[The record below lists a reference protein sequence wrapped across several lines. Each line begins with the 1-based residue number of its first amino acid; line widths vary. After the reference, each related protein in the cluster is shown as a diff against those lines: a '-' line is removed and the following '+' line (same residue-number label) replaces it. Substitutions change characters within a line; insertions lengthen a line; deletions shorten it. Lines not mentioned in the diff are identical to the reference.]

1 MGRPVQSRSELQ
13 LHRVTVQVESV
24 LRGTIPDRSI
34 LLYYFTLAN
43 LNVDWRFPIF
53 HEAPVRRVL
62 WLRKDHGVY
71 RAACDVQN
79 CTVRIESGAHPGYH
93 PTSAASLE
101 QTLVDLSLTRGVG
114 AVNNYRFVQE
124 MGSYIGHLGLDAFT
138 IDKLKNLAL
147 TETGEVK
154 DTACHGLWSYDRAA
168 SSDEMRRKAHDSAIS
183 AGCRLQT
190 GRRGVSIGPKAQ
202 PAPIALLTNPTRSA
216 TLPASTNSSS
226 NPKSR

>member
-1 MGRPVQSRSELQ
+1 MSVRSPRPHCSEETAVWRSRILSLLQDRNVSACRLLLLILVLLEASCNTTPRLVPYDERTNNSFRDAPLVILGLAADDRVVGRPVQSRSELQ

-43 LNVDWRFPIF
+43 LNVDWRFLIF

-124 MGSYIGHLGLDAFT
+124 MGRYIGHLGLDAFT
-138 IDKLKNLAL
+138 IDKLK
-147 TETGEVK
+147 K
-154 DTACHGLWSYDRAA
+154 P
-168 SSDEMRRKAHDSAIS
+168 
-183 AGCRLQT
+183 RLD
-190 GRRGVSIGPKAQ
+190 
-202 PAPIALLTNPTRSA
+202 
-216 TLPASTNSSS
+216 
-226 NPKSR
+226 